1 MSFDVTKIRKEFPI
15 LATQV
20 GKKPLVYLDNAA
32 TTQKPQEVIDVLDSY
47 YSETNANIHRGVHHL
62 AEKATE
68 AYEQSRREVAQ
79 FIHAATEDEVIF
91 VRGTTEGIN
100 LIANTFGNKFIEAG
114 DEIII
119 STMEH
124 HANIVPWQLFC
135 EARGAVLKVIPVSD
149 AGELEMDSYESL
161 LSERTK
167 LVSVVHASNSLGII
181 NPVKSIIEKAHGVG
195 AKVLLDGAQAVGH
208 FPVDVQELDCDFY
221 VFSGHK
227 LFSATGIGVV
237 YGKYDLLDSM
247 PPYQGGGDMISR
259 VSFEGT
265 TYKAPP
271 GRFEAGTPHISGA
284 IALAASIR
292 YLEKQDRA
300 ALLDYEHEL
309 LEYATES
316 LSEIEGLKI
325 IGTAAKKV
333 SLVSFTMEG
342 THPHDVATVL
352 DADGIAV
359 RAGHHCTQPLL
370 QRFGVPATARASFA
384 FYNTREEI
392 DKLAQALTKIQV
404 LFA

>member
-1 MSFDVTKIRKEFPI
+1 MSFDVTKIREEFPI

-32 TTQKPQEVIDVLDSY
+32 TTQKPQEVIDVLESY
-47 YSETNANIHRGVHHL
+47 YTETNANIHRGVHHL

-68 AYEQSRREVAQ
+68 AYEQARREVAQ
-79 FIHAATEDEVIF
+79 FLNAATEDEIIF

-100 LIANTFGNKFIEAG
+100 LIANTFGNKFIGVG

-135 EARGAVLKVIPVSD
+135 EAHGAVLKVISVSD

-167 LVSVVHASNSLGII
+167 LVSIVHASNSLGTI
-181 NPVKSIIEKAHGVG
+181 NPAKSIIEKAHGVG

-208 FPVDVQELDCDFY
+208 FPVDVQDLDCDFY

-265 TYKAPP
+265 TFKEPP

-292 YLEKQDRA
+292 YLQKQDRA
-300 ALLDYEHEL
+300 ALLHHEHEL

-325 IGTAAKKV
+325 FGTAENKV

-392 DKLAQALTKIQV
+392 DKLVQALTKIQV

>member
-1 MSFDVTKIRKEFPI
+1 MPFDVAKVREEFPI

-20 GKKPLVYLDNAA
+20 GSKPLVYLDNAA

-68 AYEQSRREVAQ
+68 AYEQARREVAR
-79 FIHAATEDEVIF
+79 FIHAATEDEVVF

-100 LIANTFGNKFIEAG
+100 LVAHSFGKKFIQAG
-114 DEIII
+114 DEILI

-135 EARGAVLKVIPVSD
+135 ESTGAVLKVIPVSD
-149 AGELEMDSYESL
+149 SGELEMDGYDSL
-161 LSERTK
+161 LNERTK
-167 LVSVVHASNSLGII
+167 LVSVVHASNSLGTI
-181 NPVKSIIEKAHGVG
+181 NPVKEIIEKAHGVG

-208 FPVDVQELDCDFY
+208 FPVDVQDLDCDFY

-227 LFSATGIGVV
+227 LFSATGIGVL

-284 IALAASIR
+284 ITLAASIR
-292 YLEKQDRA
+292 YLQKQDRA
-300 ALLDYEHEL
+300 ALLSYEHEL
-309 LEYATES
+309 LDYATEL
-316 LSEIEGLKI
+316 LSNIKGLKMY
-325 IGTAAKKV
+325 GTAPKKV
-333 SLVSFTMEG
+333 SLISFTLEG

-370 QRFGVPATARASFA
+370 QRFGVSATARASFA

-392 DKLAQALTKIQV
+392 DKLAQSLTKIQV

>member
-1 MSFDVTKIRKEFPI
+1 MSFDVAKIRDEFPI

-32 TTQKPQEVIDVLDSY
+32 TTQKPQAVIDVLDSY
-47 YSETNANIHRGVHHL
+47 YAETNANIHRGVHHL

-68 AYEQSRREVAQ
+68 AYEQARREVAR
-79 FIHAATEDEVIF
+79 FIHAHTEDEVVF

-100 LIANTFGNKFIEAG
+100 LIASSYGQKFIGEG

-124 HANIVPWQLFC
+124 HANIVPWQLLC
-135 EARGAVLKVIPVSD
+135 ESSGAVLKVIPVSD
-149 AGELEMDSYESL
+149 EGELEMDAFDAL

-167 LVSVVHASNSLGII
+167 LVSVVHASNSLGTI
-181 NPVKSIIEKAHGVG
+181 NPVHEIVSKAHAVG
-195 AKVLLDGAQAVGH
+195 AKVILDGAQAVGH

-227 LFSATGIGVV
+227 LFSATGIGAV

-247 PPYQGGGDMISR
+247 PPYQGGGDMISK
-259 VSFEGT
+259 VSFDGT
-265 TYKAPP
+265 TFKPPP

-292 YLEKQDRA
+292 YLQDLDRA
-300 ALLDYEHEL
+300 ALLAYEHEL

-316 LSEIEGLKI
+316 LSKIEGLKI
-325 IGTAAKKV
+325 YGTAANKV

-342 THPHDVATVL
+342 THPHDMATVL
-352 DADGIAV
+352 DADGIAI

-370 QRFGVPATARASFA
+370 QRYGIPATARASFA
-384 FYNTREEI
+384 FYNTQEEI
-392 DKLAQALTKIQV
+392 DKLAQSLAKIQV